1 MKSKA
6 QLLKTASN
14 LKTFSTK
21 IKSAQD
27 EEMLTPEAVKDMA
40 MEIMEVAEVA
50 AEVAADIA
58 EGVPAEESPMMDREE
73 RMDPDQIEMAQ
84 EGEKDEDKLSAGTS
98 RGARDM
104 KKEKEARDM
113 EDDEDKEKMAK
124 LEAKLAQMERKA
136 KLAELAPKYAS
147 LFPKQMHEAKMNEIL
162 NSKQSLNIVE
172 AKIQEASD
180 IITNKTM
187 VKVASMSD
195 SIYDINDSESEEV
208 NIAQYI

>member
-1 MKSKA
+1 MKSRA

-27 EEMLTPEAVKDMA
+27 EVLTPESVKDMA
-40 MEIMEVAEVA
+40 MEIMEVAEIA
-50 AEVAADIA
+50 AEVATEIA
-58 EGVPAEESPMMDREE
+58 EGVPAEESPMMEREE
-73 RMDPDQIEMAQ
+73 RETPDQIEMAQ
-84 EGEKDEDKLSAGTS
+84 DKEEENKDKKTAGITKGAQDK
-98 RGARDM
+98 
-104 KKEKEARDM
+104 
-113 EDDEDKEKMAK
+113 DDDDDKYEEKEKMAK

-147 LFPKQMHEAKMNEIL
+147 LFPKQMHEAKMNEII
-162 NSKQSLNIVE
+162 NSKQSLPIVE

-195 SIYDINDSESEEV
+195 SIFSMDSDNSEEV
-208 NIAQYI
+208 NIAAKI

>member
-1 MKSKA
+1 MKTKS

-40 MEIMEVAEVA
+40 MEIMDVAEVA
-50 AEVAADIA
+50 AEIA
-58 EGVPAEESPMMDREE
+58 EEIAENVPAEDLPMMDREE
-73 RMDPDQIEMAQ
+73 RMDPEQIETAQ
-84 EGEKDEDKLSAGTS
+84 DEEDKDEDKLTAGTA
-98 RGARDM
+98 RGAIGRKRNAQD
-104 KKEKEARDM
+104 EE
-113 EDDEDKEKMAK
+113 DEDKEEKMAK
-124 LEAKLAQMERKA
+124 LEAKLASMERKA

-147 LFPKQMHEAKMNEIL
+147 LFPKQMHEAKMNEII

-195 SIYDINDSESEEV
+195 SIFSVGEGDSEEV
-208 NIAQYI
+208 NIAAKM